1 MSKHVSLVSML
12 STSLLLTV
20 GCEGYLDLEPDE
32 RPDAGTPAPQP
43 DARVEYP
50 LRPPPE
56 VFPGEPVVT
65 TPDDA
70 PLSPPDTL
78 DQEGVQLVF
87 PPAASISTWTCPGWV
102 NCSAY
107 QVTMRGTARL
117 PAGVAAV
124 RVNGVDARLSVPNAE
139 GVVAWQVEVAP
150 ARGRNELVVSSTDG
164 SGNTTAEAAR
174 ATVEYAP
181 YMLLHPT
188 GLELDERHDRLF
200 VTDPGAHGLAAI
212 DLETGAPTRIDL
224 EESIDWTVLPQEL
237 SLDAA
242 AGRGVGLFH
251 DTFCDGSSGL
261 ESWTTI
267 SIDLETSSFDYEN
280 YFSSMPDCT
289 ELYDELE
296 EYDAAVAMA
305 PGGDAFFAAH
315 EECWYE
321 YVDEVRLRKCTID
334 VRERRLYDGDAS
346 GPGVVLCTNAE
357 CSVVNMIP
365 DRSPAAGTSG
375 VLVLVAE
382 NTPAGTA
389 FEVHA
394 VDPVMGSQASIATIR
409 TDWDGT
415 DLQPGAMT
423 LDQAGDRLLMLA
435 RDRDHRVYVIGVDL
449 ASGAQTLLIAR
460 SATADGMELKG
471 AADVVHD
478 PRRDR
483 VIVSVPYYGLFA
495 LDLETGLATALFRP
509 TVGQG
514 PLPLCGRGSRQEM
527 GRPQRHCNVSTFDA
541 HRQRFFV
548 HEPGDEGS
556 RIYVVDVTTGDRR
569 LLVESGMVYFTPTL
583 FADAPEDRLLILQG
597 NGALYEIDGTTG
609 AQTSLGVSPLFYANY
624 NPSAWD
630 PETNRLLYMPSDEDV
645 YELRVY
651 DVDTEE
657 DRLLSSD
664 SMGSGPSLRSDL
676 YLPPRPRELIVTLDP
691 SGERAFVSYL
701 SRWHLI
707 EVDLATGDRT
717 AHAVGE
723 QNSSSY
729 APPVLADT
737 RRNRLLL
744 RDLYNEDMWAL
755 DLESGESDTFV
766 RYSPGFHFVFTD
778 ELIPDHARE
787 RALVIDE
794 QGDTRMVDLQTG
806 EHVVIL
812 RGRP

>member
-1 MSKHVSLVSML
+1 MSKHVSLVSIL
-12 STSLLLTV
+12 SVSTLLAA
-20 GCEGYLDLEPDE
+20 GCDGYLDLEPDG
-32 RPDAGTPAPQP
+32 RPDAGTSGPQP
-43 DARVEYP
+43 DARTDYP

-56 VFPGEPVVT
+56 VFPDAPLVT

-70 PLSPPDTL
+70 PLPPPDTL

-87 PPAASISTWTCPGWV
+87 PPAASISTWTCPGWE

-107 QVTMRGTARL
+107 QGTMRGTARL

-124 RVNGVDARLSVPNAE
+124 RVNGVEARLSAPNAE

-181 YMLLHPT
+181 YMLLHPR
-188 GLELDERHDRLF
+188 GLELDELHDRLF
-200 VTDPGAHGLAAI
+200 VADPGAPGLVAI
-212 DLETGAPTRIDL
+212 DLETGAPVRIDL
-224 EESIDWTVLPQEL
+224 EESINWTILPQVL

-251 DTFCDGSSGL
+251 ETFCDGSSGL

-267 SIDLETSSFDYEN
+267 SIDLETNSFEYAN

-289 ELYDELE
+289 DLYDELE
-296 EYDAAVAMA
+296 EYDSAVVMA
-305 PGGDAFFAAH
+305 PGGDTFFAAH

-321 YVDEVRLRKCTID
+321 YVNEVRLRKCTID
-334 VRERRLYDGDAS
+334 VRERRLYDGYAS

-365 DRSPAAGTSG
+365 DRSPAAGASD

-382 NTPAGTA
+382 NTSAGTA

-394 VDPVMGSQASIATIR
+394 VDPVMGNQASIVTIR
-409 TDWDGT
+409 TDWNGT
-415 DLQPGAMT
+415 ELRPGAMT
-423 LDQAGDRLLMLA
+423 LDPTNNRLLMLA
-435 RDRDHRVYVIGVDL
+435 RDLDDRVYVIGVDL

-460 SATADGMELKG
+460 SATADGIELKG

-483 VIVSVPYYGLFA
+483 LIVSVPYYGLFA
-495 LDLETGLATALFRP
+495 LDLQAGLATALFRP
-509 TVGQG
+509 TVGEG
-514 PLPLCGRGSRQEM
+514 PLPLCGRGSTQEQ

-541 HRQRFFV
+541 QRQRFFV

-556 RIYVVDVTTGDRR
+556 RIYVVDVTTGNRR
-569 LLVESGMVYFTPTL
+569 LLVESGMEYFSPRL

-609 AQTSLGVSPLFYANY
+609 AQTSLGVSPLFYVNH
-624 NPSAWD
+624 NPSVWD
-630 PETNRLLYMPSDEDV
+630 PEGNRLLYMPPEDV
-645 YELRVY
+645 YELRAY
-651 DVDTEE
+651 HVDTEE
-657 DRLLSSD
+657 DWLLSSD
-664 SMGSGPSLRSDL
+664 SVGSGPSLRSDL

-691 SGERAFVSYL
+691 SGERAFVSHL

-717 AHAVGE
+717 AHHVGE
-723 QNSSSY
+723 QNSSFYS
-729 APPVLADT
+729 PPVLADT
-737 RRNRLLL
+737 RHKRLLL

-755 DLESGESDTFV
+755 DLESGESDTFI
-766 RYSPGFHFVFTD
+766 RFSPGFHFVFAD